1 MTKAKETIASATEK
15 CKDVENKMKVG
26 LSPGVVR
33 ILKTVEFLESLKLS
47 FIRFGPWNSLKKQ
60 VHWENES
67 QVWTACDAKG
77 WGLEWLPV
85 LLLHYFFMHAHCR
98 RYWLWLTKYF
108 HSLFWNLQSATKL
121 LLMFLVTGSKSTS
134 REGTEKGRGRF
145 K

>member
-67 QVWTACDAKG
+67 QVWTACDAEG
-77 WGLEWLPV
+77 WGLEWL
-85 LLLHYFFMHAHCR
+85 
-98 RYWLWLTKYF
+98 
-108 HSLFWNLQSATKL
+108 
-121 LLMFLVTGSKSTS
+121 GI
-134 REGTEKGRGRF
+134 
-145 K
+145 